1 MKTFVTLSIVALLLL
16 VSVISFGDI
25 FSNRSYSN
33 ALKGGYKIGEQVTD
47 FNLLNVDGNYV
58 SLADYPAAKGFI
70 IVFTTNHCPY
80 AKAYEARIANLD
92 KKYKLQGYPV
102 IAINANSP
110 DIIAEN
116 NFTNMKVRAQQKAFT
131 YPYLFDKNQE
141 VCKAFGASKTPH
153 TYLLCK
159 ENKKLV
165 VKYIGAID
173 DNYKDAKQVQQKFLE
188 EAIQALLHGEEI
200 AIKTTKAIGCSI
212 K

>member
-1 MKTFVTLSIVALLLL
+1 MKTFVTLSLVALLLL
-16 VSVISFGDI
+16 VSVISFGDV
-25 FSNRSYSN
+25 FSNRPYSN
-33 ALKGGYKIGEQVTD
+33 TLKGGYKIGEQVTD
-47 FNLLNVDGNYV
+47 FNLLNVEGNYV
-58 SLADYPAAKGFI
+58 SLANYPAAKGFI

-116 NFTNMKVRAQQKAFT
+116 NFTNMKLRAQQKAFT
-131 YPYLFDKNQE
+131 YPYLFDENQE
-141 VCKAFGASKTPH
+141 VCSAFGATKTPH
-153 TYLLCK
+153 VYLLHK
-159 ENKKLV
+159 ENKRLI

-173 DNYKDAKQVQQKFLE
+173 DNYKDAKQVQQRFLE
-188 EAIQALLHGEEI
+188 NAVQALLHGEEI